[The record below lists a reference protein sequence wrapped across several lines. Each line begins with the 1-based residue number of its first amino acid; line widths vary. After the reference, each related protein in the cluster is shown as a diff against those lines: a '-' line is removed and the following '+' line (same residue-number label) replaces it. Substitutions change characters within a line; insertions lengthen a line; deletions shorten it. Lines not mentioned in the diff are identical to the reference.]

1 MEIDD
6 FYSVKNSYTKIINLL
21 NNKNLSDNKK
31 FLSLLEQ
38 TGWFDF
44 IHQIIKSS
52 MNIVSFIKVKKNLQK
67 N

>member
-1 MEIDD
+1 M
-6 FYSVKNSYTKIINLL
+6 KNSHTKIINLL

-31 FLSLLEQ
+31 FLCLLEQ
-38 TGWFDF
+38 TCWFDF

-52 MNIVSFIKVKKNLQK
+52 MDIVSFIKVNKIYKKINY